1 MLTHQREPQGGLGS
15 ARHAQ
20 VVPSFV
26 MRGIS
31 RVIEYWG
38 GRIDP
43 AELLRWERPSDLTE
57 SARRELRNILIRRL
71 RVRADWMWEQLTGVR
86 LEGAWRDHL
95 IPGDV
100 RGIEAVLSRYP
111 DRPLQDIA
119 LGEFRQAF
127 GGPLERQLAVLA
139 RLEALYWQPPARVVG
154 PGGPRVPLH
163 LAVPP
168 EEAPVPVAEVRE
180 ISERV
185 LALPWLAEVSREDLR
200 FAYPGPEPLPQ
211 WLRDQLRGETVTPFT
226 AGLLTKLDVA
236 HKMTAAEE
244 VLALTLAAGEEG
256 LPRKNPEA
264 AQRWPGMFLERH
276 LSVKGAGNTLVEVGE
291 KFGITRERV
300 RQICEA
306 FEEVFERSDA
316 AAPALDR
323 VLQAVARI
331 APCSIEE
338 ANEQLARFIG
348 EGAGVE
354 SLIAWA
360 RVLRGKDVPIE
371 CHRARWRLRGQLVD
385 TTVVERAEARPWV
398 RPLIAHVS
406 RDTSMFGCTNILRVA
421 GLLALREGAAPGQ
434 EAIEAAL
441 EGCAGFRWLDKDT
454 GWFAFGESDSS
465 SVGTRVRK
473 IMAVAHH
480 HVGADEIA
488 AALASDDMMIYRE
501 TQSLGLAV
509 PPVHVLRELMRP
521 WAWLKVI
528 QKGRFM
534 PAAEFDASGIL
545 SEPERLAVQVIERHD
560 GVACRFELREAI
572 EAQLQ
577 LTSVAVSAMLGA
589 SPIVERLEHGLY
601 RLIGRRV
608 GDAALNAARDRLHA
622 KNVFHSGAKPAATRP
637 NEFVI
642 RVSEASLKNE
652 QHSVPARFHPL
663 LAGKRYPLSGV
674 DGQVLGEVRITQ
686 SGALKGLNRLLEPQ
700 AGDILRVTV
709 EAHGLRVARAAEADA
724 MPADCSRDR

>member
-1 MLTHQREPQGGLGS
+1 MLAQQPEPQEGAGP

-26 MRGIS
+26 MPGIS

-57 SARRELRNILIRRL
+57 SARRELRNMIIRRL
-71 RVRADWMWEQLTGVR
+71 RVRADWMWEQPTGVR
-86 LEGAWRDHL
+86 LEGAWRERL

-100 RGIEAVLSRYP
+100 RGIEAVLARYP
-111 DRPLQDIA
+111 DRPLQNIT
-119 LGEFRQAF
+119 LGEFRRAF
-127 GGPLERQLAVLA
+127 AGPLERQLAVLA
-139 RLEALYWQPPARVVG
+139 RLEALYWQPPAR
-154 PGGPRVPLH
+154 PAPAGPRIPLH
-163 LAVPP
+163 LAGPS
-168 EEAPVPVAEVRE
+168 EDAPVPVVELRDL
-180 ISERV
+180 SERV
-185 LALPWLAEVSREDLR
+185 LALPWLAGVSPEDLR
-200 FAYPGPEPLPQ
+200 FAYPGPGPLPQ
-211 WLRDQLRGETVTPFT
+211 WLREQLQGQTVTPFT
-226 AGLLTKLDVA
+226 AGLLKKLDA
-236 HKMTAAEE
+236 ANKMTAAEE

-264 AQRWPGMFLERH
+264 AQRWPAMFLARH
-276 LSVKGAGNTLVEVGE
+276 LSAEGTGQTLVEVGE
-291 KFGITRERV
+291 KYGVTRERV

-306 FEEVFERSDA
+306 FEEVFARSQA

-354 SLIAWA
+354 ALIAWA
-360 RVLRGKDVPIE
+360 RVLGRKDVPIE
-371 CHRARWRLRGQLVD
+371 CHRARWRLRGQMVD

-421 GLLALREGAAPGQ
+421 GLLALKEGVAPGQ

-441 EGCAGFRWLDKDT
+441 EGCAGFRWLDKET
-454 GWFAFGESDSS
+454 GWFALGESDAS

-521 WAWLKVI
+521 WPWLKVI

-534 PAAEFDASGIL
+534 PAADFDASGIL
-545 SEPERLAVQVIERHD
+545 SEPEKLAVQVIEQHD

-572 EAQLQ
+572 EAELQ
-577 LTSVAVSAMLGA
+577 LTSVAVSAMLGS
-589 SPIVERLEHGLY
+589 SPIFERLEHGIY

-608 GDAALNAARDRLHA
+608 GDAALNAARERLHA
-622 KNVFHSGAKPAATRP
+622 KNTFHSGSKPAATRP
-637 NEFVI
+637 NEFII
-642 RVSEASLKNE
+642 RISEASLTNE
-652 QHSVPARFHPL
+652 QHNVPARLHPQ
-663 LAGKRYPLSGV
+663 LAGKRFPLHAG
-674 DGQVLGEVRITQ
+674 DGRVLGEVRITQ
-686 SGALKGLNRLLEPQ
+686 SGALKGLNRLLNPK

-709 EAHGLRVARAAEADA
+709 EAHGLRVAQAPAADA
-724 MPADCSRDR
+724 LPADCSREL